1 MQKVGIF
8 YGSSE
13 GNTEGVA
20 KKIQKELGVDNVQIF
35 DVAKADVSEL
45 DGFQNLMFGVSTLS
59 IGELQDDFEDFFPKL
74 KSADL
79 NGKTVALFGCGDQYS
94 YPDSFMDAIGIVYL
108 ALKEKGCKLIG
119 KTSTDGYDYEE
130 SVAEIDG
137 EFVGLAIDEDNESN
151 LTDERVKNWVEQIK
165 GELA

>member
-35 DVAKADVSEL
+35 DVAKADASEL

-79 NGKTVALFGCGDQYS
+79 TGKTIALFGCGDQYS

-108 ALKEKGCKLIG
+108 ALKDKGCKLIG
-119 KTSTDGYDYEE
+119 KTSTEGYDYDE

-165 GELA
+165 NELT